1 MAVPIPAPTGP
12 PIPYWPSVVV
22 KPDTVRGIQTY
33 YVTLILD
40 IIFGVF
46 TLIVGLSSILIVTS
60 NSASA
65 IAAAAVTQS
74 SVCGLVIV
82 FFINFIVSL
91 MALIRMHHG
100 PDAYGPRHAAAP
112 RRGGLF

>member
-1 MAVPIPAPTGP
+1 MAVPSPAPTGP

-46 TLIVGLSSILIVTS
+46 ALIVGLSSILIVTS

-65 IAAAAVTQS
+65 IGAAAIT
-74 SVCGLVIV
+74 
-82 FFINFIVSL
+82 
-91 MALIRMHHG
+91 
-100 PDAYGPRHAAAP
+100 GPRCAASSSS
-112 RRGGLF
+112 LSLTSS

>member
-1 MAVPIPAPTGP
+1 MAVPSPAPTGP

-46 TLIVGLSSILIVTS
+46 ALIVGLSSILIVTS
-60 NSASA
+60 NSANP
-65 IAAAAVTQS
+65 IAAPGITACAG
-74 SVCGLVIV
+74 CGLVIIFV
-82 FFINFIVSL
+82 INFIVYL
-91 MALIRMHHG
+91 MAVIRRHHG
-100 PDAYGPRHAAAP
+100 ADESVPP
-112 RRGGLF
+112 